1 MATAMDEDEEAS
13 VVSTIAGSRDPQF
26 ADGLGPMA
34 SFRGPLGIVCDSE
47 GALLVVDS
55 DNRRIRKLKVRRDL
69 LCCARTRK
77 APITYNGT
85 SRGRE

>member
-1 MATAMDEDEEAS
+1 MATPMAVEDDEEA
-13 VVSTIAGSRDPQF
+13 VLSTIAGSRDPQF

-55 DNRRIRKLKVRRDL
+55 DNRRIRKLKVRAAPAREHV
-69 LCCARTRK
+69 RTR
-77 APITYNGT
+77 
-85 SRGRE
+85 

>member
-1 MATAMDEDEEAS
+1 MASAMDEDEEAS

-55 DNRRIRKLKVRRDL
+55 DNRRIRKLKVSAGAVHGRR
-69 LCCARTRK
+69 
-77 APITYNGT
+77 APPRI
-85 SRGRE
+85 